1 MRFSDILMIF
11 WLAVLAYGAFAFI
24 LPTQREI
31 NEKQAKLESLKK
43 EKNNM
48 EAELGKLR
56 KETTEL
62 ERGNPYR
69 MIHVARE
76 TFKFCYPGEKIY
88 QFPEKTNENNST
100 N

>member
-31 NEKQAKLESLKK
+31 NEKQARLESLNK

-48 EAELGKLR
+48 ASLPDPCSPRCSLR
-56 KETTEL
+56 DL
-62 ERGNPYR
+62 R
-69 MIHVARE
+69 
-76 TFKFCYPGEKIY
+76 
-88 QFPEKTNENNST
+88 
-100 N
+100 